1 MRQRAGRSVAVCSCV
16 VILWIAGCRDD
27 GGLVVAGDAPTV
39 DDGGD
44 LGLHMTQFLPPG
56 TTIEMAREGRELFRV
71 CSTCHGVDADGTQL
85 GPSLRDQE
93 WLHGEGSFE
102 EIQRVIH
109 EGVDPPREYP
119 IPMPAGG
126 GGNFTEDQVR
136 SIATYVHALSRASA
150 APALG
155 PPPGVAAPASPGE

>member
-1 MRQRAGRSVAVCSCV
+1 MF
-16 VILWIAGCRDD
+16 WMAGCRDEGGTAVAD
-27 GGLVVAGDAPTV
+27 GAPEV
-39 DDGGD
+39 PEGGE

-93 WLHGEGSFE
+93 WLQGDGSFE
-102 EIQRVIH
+102 EIQRVVR

-119 IPMPAGG
+119 VPMPPGG
-126 GGNFTEDQVR
+126 GGAFTDDEVR
-136 SIATYVHALSRASA
+136 SLATYVYALSRASA
-150 APALG
+150 GSSPEPAAG
-155 PPPGVAAPASPGE
+155 TASPGE